1 MLDDNITTSK
11 EIHKRTGKTFYYATR
26 LLPERIRKPTY
37 VLYGFF
43 RIADEVVDQADGLPS
58 EEQYERLESL
68 RAKALGERPAEDDVL
83 AAFQS
88 LREQTAIRDA
98 DVNAFIDA
106 MEQDIETGR
115 YETYEDLEA
124 YMRGSAVA
132 VGNMMLDVMDPDQ
145 KETARPHAAALAEAF
160 QLSNFLR
167 DVGEDITEYS
177 RIYLPLE
184 TLEQFGAGEGDIV
197 RRRATEPFKAAMRA
211 EMARTEDLYR
221 DGVAGIRYL
230 PDDCQLAVLLSAV
243 LYAEHHRK
251 IRSVDFDT
259 IRRDANLGRTRKLYL
274 IARTWWHWRKH
285 RDPET
290 TFYAVSA
297 IPEDAPAREYHP
309 ESVADNVI
317 SASHD

>member
-11 EIHKRTGKTFYYATR
+11 EIHRQTGKTFYYATR

-43 RIADEVVDQADGLPS
+43 RIADEVVDQSDGLPP
-58 EEQYERLESL
+58 EAQYERLESF
-68 RAKALGERPAEDDVL
+68 RTKALGEEPAEDDVL
-83 AAFQS
+83 SAFQS
-88 LREQTAIRDA
+88 LREQTPIRDA

-106 MEQDIETGR
+106 MEQDIKRDR
-115 YETYEDLEA
+115 YETYDDLEE

-145 KETARPHAAALAEAF
+145 KGTARPHAASLAEAF

-167 DVGEDITEYS
+167 DVGEDITEYG

-184 TLEQFGAGEGDIV
+184 TLEQFGASEDDIV
-197 RRRATEPFKAAMRA
+197 HRRVTGSFKAAMRA
-211 EMARTEDLYR
+211 EMARTERLYR

-230 PDDCQLAVLLSAV
+230 PDDCQFAVLLAAV
-243 LYAEHHRK
+243 LYADHHRR
-251 IRSVDFDT
+251 IRNVGFDT
-259 IRRDANLGRTRKLYL
+259 IHRDANLSRARKLYL
-274 IARTWWHWRKH
+274 IAKTWWHWRKH

-297 IPEDAPAREYHP
+297 VPEDASIPEHHP
-309 ESVADNVI
+309 ESVAESVV
-317 SASHD
+317 SATHD

>member
-11 EIHKRTGKTFYYATR
+11 EIHKQTGKTFYYATR

-43 RIADEVVDQADGLPS
+43 RIADEVVDRADALPADK
-58 EEQYERLESL
+58 QYERLESF
-68 RAKALGERPAEDDVL
+68 RSKALGEQSAEDDVL

-106 MEQDIETGR
+106 MEQDIETDR
-115 YETYEDLEA
+115 YEAYEDLED

-132 VGNMMLDVMDPDQ
+132 VGNMMLDVMDPEQ

-167 DVGEDITEYS
+167 DVGEDITDYG

-184 TLEQFGAGEGDIV
+184 TLEQFGASADDIV
-197 RRRATEPFKAAMRA
+197 QQRATESFKAAMRA

-221 DGVAGIRYL
+221 NGVAGIRYL

-243 LYAEHHRK
+243 LYADHHRK
-251 IRSVDFDT
+251 IRNVDFDT
-259 IRRDANLGRTRKLYL
+259 IHRDANLGRARKLYL
-274 IARTWWHWRKH
+274 IAKTWWHWRKH

-297 IPEDAPAREYHP
+297 IPEDGATREQHP
-309 ESVADNVI
+309 ESVADNVM

>member
-11 EIHKRTGKTFYYATR
+11 EIHKQTGKTFYYATR

-43 RIADEVVDQADGLPS
+43 RIADEVVDQADGFPAD
-58 EEQYERLESL
+58 EQYERLESF
-68 RAKALGERPAEDDVL
+68 RSKALCEQPAEDDVL

-88 LREQTAIRDA
+88 LREQTEIRDT

-106 MEQDIETGR
+106 MEQDIETDQ
-115 YETYEDLEA
+115 YETYEDLED

-132 VGNMMLDVMDPDQ
+132 VGNMMLDVMDPAE

-167 DVGEDITEYS
+167 DVGEDITEYG

-184 TLEQFGAGEGDIV
+184 TLEKFGASEDDIV
-197 RRRATEPFKAAMRA
+197 QQRATESFKAAMRA

-221 DGVAGIRYL
+221 NGVAGIRYL

-243 LYAEHHRK
+243 LYADHHRK

-259 IRRDANLGRTRKLYL
+259 IHRDANLGRARKLYL

-297 IPEDAPAREYHP
+297 IPEDGTTREQYP
-309 ESVADNVI
+309 ESVADNVM

>member
-68 RAKALGERPAEDDVL
+68 RAKALGEQRAEDDVL

-88 LREQTAIRDA
+88 LREQTEIRDA

-106 MEQDIETGR
+106 MEQDIETDR

-167 DVGEDITEYS
+167 DVGEDITDYG

-184 TLEQFGAGEGDIV
+184 TLEQFGASEDDIV
-197 RRRATEPFKAAMRA
+197 RRRASEPFKAAMRA

-243 LYAEHHRK
+243 LYAEHHRQV
-251 IRSVDFDT
+251 RSVDFDT
-259 IRRDANLGRTRKLYL
+259 IHRDANLGRARKLYL

-285 RDPET
+285 HDPET

-297 IPEDAPAREYHP
+297 IPEDAPTREHYP

>member
-11 EIHKRTGKTFYYATR
+11 EIHRQTGKTFYYATR

-43 RIADEVVDQADGLPS
+43 RIADEVVDQADSLPP
-58 EEQYERLESL
+58 EAQYERLESF
-68 RAKALGERPAEDDVL
+68 RAKALGEEPADDDVL
-83 AAFQS
+83 SAFQS
-88 LREQTAIRDA
+88 LREQTPIRDA

-106 MEQDIETGR
+106 MEQDIERDR

-132 VGNMMLDVMDPDQ
+132 VGNMMLDVMDPEQ
-145 KETARPHAAALAEAF
+145 KETARPHAASLAEAF

-167 DVGEDITEYS
+167 DVGEDISEYG

-184 TLEQFGAGEGDIV
+184 TLEQFGACEDDIV
-197 RRRATEPFKAAMRA
+197 KRRATESLKAAMRA
-211 EMARTEDLYR
+211 EMARTDRLYR
-221 DGVAGIRYL
+221 DGVAGIQYL
-230 PDDCQLAVLLSAV
+230 PDDCQFAVLLAAV
-243 LYAEHHRK
+243 LYADHHRK
-251 IRSVDFDT
+251 IRQVDFNT
-259 IRRDANLGRTRKLYL
+259 IDRDANLGRARKLYL
-274 IARTWWHWRKH
+274 IAKTWWHWRKH

-297 IPEDAPAREYHP
+297 VPEDASTRGPRP
-309 ESVADNVI
+309 ESVTENMV
-317 SASHD
+317 SATHD